1 LILAAAPPDTALGE
15 HTALPQVPYLDLR
28 EPTSKGREWMKE
40 GTEEQ
45 GSWGRREGKGW
56 TKGKGREGES

>member
-1 LILAAAPPDTALGE
+1 LAAAPPHTALGE

-40 GTEEQ
+40 GRKSKGAGGE
-45 GSWGRREGKGW
+45 GRGKD
-56 TKGKGREGES
+56 GRKER